1 MNNNTSISTEY
12 IPIPHKVFP
21 HKTYKHSELR
31 QLKKY
36 KLDKTINTSLPAI
49 DIHFCSTLPNLLSI
63 FTQDQVYVYDNLSD
77 SLITKF
83 PQIKDTITCGT
94 FRSDGKVILTGTE
107 SGRIIIH
114 DIINKNV
121 LRKYTSHTLNVSCIN
136 VNRTN
141 VQFVSVAKDFTL
153 KQYEMSVKTPIR
165 EYTKAHSDYISV
177 CRYINDTTVLTG
189 AYDKTVKLWDTKAN
203 SNNAVVAFD
212 NGNTCQDICV
222 LNGSSGNYF
231 ISTSDN
237 SVMLFDIRKPN
248 AYVNTAVPV
257 QSTLNKVITSLNEK
271 RLFVVPGNESFVKVL
286 DIEDLSLRSL
296 FSFHLKQTFNAFS
309 VANDMKHYCVCYTSG
324 DIEIRSKNIQPT
336 NDSTNSE
343 NDISHRLD
351 YDKEEHDI
359 QLLDPSKYAD
369 KPIVKNYKYFNRG
382 QYIKNVDVGDV
393 HVAKSRKKN
402 LQKHDKLIKAFQF
415 QKAVDSV
422 IKDGNVEMILA
433 VFEELIDRNALK
445 LALMNR
451 NEEEV
456 EVILGFVLWKI
467 RDVKTMGIAV
477 YVFEIMVKYYM
488 CVAKR
493 NKKVKEMFDEVYK
506 VVNEEIKYQEE
517 LMGVKEEI
525 DMVEKV
531 YNTIN

>member
-1 MNNNTSISTEY
+1 MHMNNSLSTEY

-36 KLDKTINTSLPAI
+36 KLDKSLSTSLPAI
-49 DIHFCSTLPNLLSI
+49 DVHFCATLPNLVSI
-63 FTQDQVYVYDNLSD
+63 FTQDQVFVYDSLSD

-121 LRKYTSHTLNVSCIN
+121 LRKYSSHTLDVSCID
-136 VNRTN
+136 VNQTN
-141 VQFVSVAKDFTL
+141 VQFVSVSKDFSL

-165 EYTKAHSDYISV
+165 EYAKAHSDYISV
-177 CRYINDTTVLTG
+177 CRYINETTVLSG
-189 AYDKTVKLWDTKAN
+189 GYDKAVKLWDTKS
-203 SNNAVVAFD
+203 SNNAAVAVFD
-212 NGNTCQDICV
+212 NKHTCQDICV
-222 LNGSSGNYF
+222 LKGSSGNYF
-231 ISTSDN
+231 VSTSDN
-237 SVMLFDIRKPN
+237 SVMLFDIRKHD
-248 AYVNTAVPV
+248 AYVNCAIPV
-257 QSTLNKVITSLNEK
+257 QSTLNKVIPALNEK

-296 FSFHLKQTFNAFS
+296 YSFHLKQTFNAFG
-309 VANDMKHYCVCYTSG
+309 VANDMKHYCVCYSSG
-324 DIEIRSKNIQPT
+324 DVELRSKNVQQD
-336 NDSTNSE
+336 NEQDVSQ
-343 NDISHRLD
+343 RLD

-359 QLLDPSKYAD
+359 QLLDPSRYAD

-393 HVAKSRKKN
+393 HLAKSRKKN

-422 IKDGNVEMILA
+422 IKEGNVEMILA

-445 LALMNR
+445 IALMNR
-451 NEEEV
+451 SEEEL
-456 EVILGFVLWKI
+456 EVVLGFVLWKI
-467 RDVKTMGIAV
+467 RDVKTMAVAV
-477 YVFEIMVKYYM
+477 YVFEIVVKYYM

-493 NKKVKEMFDEVYK
+493 NAKIKGMFDEIYK
-506 VVNEEIKYQEE
+506 VISEEIRYEEE
-517 LMGVKEEI
+517 LVAIKDEI
-525 DMVEKV
+525 DMVEKI